1 MERLPFQSIIFLSSK
16 TCEVLLKLNTLMHK
30 ETGNNTIKH
39 VLLYFETS
47 IQLLYAKLS
56 FAKLQIY
63 VVMGIKLNGEKQQKL
78 DWNQ

>member
-1 MERLPFQSIIFLSSK
+1 
-16 TCEVLLKLNTLMHK
+16 MHK